1 MRKFWKPLLAI
12 LVFCFMQVLAGG
24 VFLLIKGVDS
34 AKEIGQ
40 SPALLAWGLIL
51 SDVVTVAVLFAMRM
65 IRPKTLKVKG
75 LKWKHASLALVG
87 AISGIIAT
95 DLLSEQLTLPN
106 LMEMEFRGL
115 SHSIWGIMAICIIGP
130 IVEELVFR
138 EGIAG
143 YLVRHRAH
151 RWTAIFFSAIAFS
164 IIHLNPAQMPFAFIM
179 GIILGII
186 YVKMGSIVLT
196 SIIHILNNSLAVL
209 EMNLLGDRAEEIT
222 YADLL
227 GGTTVVYA
235 YIVVCTI
242 LSILFLRQFWL
253 QYHRDH
259 HYRDEE

>member
-24 VFLLIKGVDS
+24 VFLLIKGVN
-34 AKEIGQ
+34 ATNETGLH
-40 SPALLAWGLIL
+40 PAILALALIL
-51 SDVVTVAVLFAMRM
+51 SDLAAVAILYAMDM
-65 IRPKTLKVKG
+65 IKPKALKVKG

-87 AISGIIAT
+87 AILGVIAT
-95 DLLSEQLTLPN
+95 DLLSEQLTLPD

-115 SHSIWGIMAICIIGP
+115 SHSFWGILAICIIGP
-130 IVEELVFR
+130 VAEELVFR

-143 YLVRHRAH
+143 YLVRHGAH
-151 RWTAIFFSAIAFS
+151 RWTAIFFSALAFS

-179 GIILGII
+179 GIIFGII

-196 SIIHILNNSLAVL
+196 SFIHILNNSLAVL

-227 GGTTVVYA
+227 GGTSVVYA